1 MLWTPF
7 YEPGYKKT
15 ERGWRPPDK
24 RFEGID
30 DKIEQMLMT
39 ILRREGMDDDI
50 AQTMEYIN
58 AGEWDIGISL
68 GFEALLG
75 ERIKLDEESL
85 DLFGEFARWYADDGY
100 LEDDFLEEYERFK
113 RL

>member
-1 MLWTPF
+1 
-7 YEPGYKKT
+7 
-15 ERGWRPPDK
+15 
-24 RFEGID
+24 
-30 DKIEQMLMT
+30 MT